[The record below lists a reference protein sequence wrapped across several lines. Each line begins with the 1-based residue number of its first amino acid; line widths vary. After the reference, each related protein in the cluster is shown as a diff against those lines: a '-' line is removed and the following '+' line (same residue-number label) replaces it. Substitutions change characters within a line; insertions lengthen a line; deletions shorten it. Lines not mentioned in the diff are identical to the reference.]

1 LTEPGTS
8 WIAERQHADG
18 GWGYGGVPWTEST
31 ALALLALNTE
41 PKGHAAAVQAA
52 VGWLRQTRR
61 SDNGWPPNPQVDRS
75 VTWATSLALLA
86 LSGSTGEP
94 CTESVRW
101 LLDTAGAENSF
112 TMRFMRMFAAGK
124 GEGEGF
130 EGWPWFPG
138 TTAWVA
144 PTGLAIRALER
155 TRSLQ
160 TADVGRR
167 MGERLQSARDFL
179 LVRRC
184 LDGGWNHGAAHP
196 LGYDAESYP
205 ETTGVALL
213 GLTGTPAAALERSLK
228 LAAGEFT
235 ACRSAQ
241 GRAWLRIGLAAHS
254 QPVPTGG
261 EEPVSRTVTDAA
273 LAVLA
278 HAAEQGK
285 GPFAR

>member
-1 LTEPGTS
+1 
-8 WIAERQHADG
+8 
-18 GWGYGGVPWTEST
+18 
-31 ALALLALNTE
+31 
-41 PKGHAAAVQAA
+41 
-52 VGWLRQTRR
+52 
-61 SDNGWPPNPQVDRS
+61 
-75 VTWATSLALLA
+75 
-86 LSGSTGEP
+86 
-94 CTESVRW
+94 
-101 LLDTAGAENSF
+101 
-112 TMRFMRMFAAGK
+112 
-124 GEGEGF
+124 
-130 EGWPWFPG
+130 
-138 TTAWVA
+138 
-144 PTGLAIRALER
+144 
-155 TRSLQ
+155 
-160 TADVGRR
+160 
-167 MGERLQSARDFL
+167 
-179 LVRRC
+179 
-184 LDGGWNHGAAHP
+184 